1 MIWAPGIEIL
11 RPSLE
16 LSAEKVL
23 EARELLKLP
32 EALAFQKPNPPLA
45 LKLVLVA
52 VRTACAD

>member
-1 MIWAPGIEIL
+1 MEIL

-23 EARELLKLP
+23 WDLELLKLP
-32 EALAFQKPNPPLA
+32 ETLALQKPNPPLA

-52 VRTACAD
+52 TWTAWAD